1 MAQVRQ
7 AGLYTHTHRQHSFLW
22 LLKRGKMTKVKEEMR
37 RGFFKKKKR
46 KWRCRVVSI
55 LPGTFL
61 DNNKTFLFFFFIGEL
76 HLPPG
81 PAAHLLLLLLL
92 VEDGAFFS
100 CAVHCRRVC
109 VMAFNRLKCSNFIF
123 GAQKERRG
131 TTCTALCIISYLDE
145 KVDVCLSQRQQFLTS
160 RKDERY
166 VQYTTLFFIE
176 NDRIV
181 FCWFASHTHTRN
193 QSKT

>member
-1 MAQVRQ
+1 MKVSCCVHSPWHFSRQ
-7 AGLYTHTHRQHSFLW
+7 QQSVSFL
-22 LLKRGKMTKVKEEMR
+22 
-37 RGFFKKKKR
+37 
-46 KWRCRVVSI
+46 
-55 LPGTFL
+55 
-61 DNNKTFLFFFFIGEL
+61 FFIGEL
-76 HLPPG
+76 HLPLG

-160 RKDERY
+160 RKDSERY
-166 VQYTTLFFIE
+166 TVHDALFVE
-176 NDRIV
+176 NERSYFVDSRHI
-181 FCWFASHTHTRN
+181 HTQGSSQN
-193 QSKT
+193 K